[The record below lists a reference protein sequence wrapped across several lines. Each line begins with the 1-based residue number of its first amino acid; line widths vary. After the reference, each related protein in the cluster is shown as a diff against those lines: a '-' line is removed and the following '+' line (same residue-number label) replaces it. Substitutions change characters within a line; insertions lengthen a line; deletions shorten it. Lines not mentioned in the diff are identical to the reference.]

1 MSRILSYVIGAVVSA
16 VLHVGVIF
24 ALWANWQP
32 SSETVYLQPKYVV
45 AELVQLAPRALAVS
59 KEKKTS
65 ATSDQLA
72 RKKKRQLE
80 ERERKRRADKRRNDA
95 EKAAL
100 AKRKKRQDEER
111 VALEK
116 RQLEERQRVEREQQQ
131 QQVEWEDMLAQEEAQ
146 MDAQEDQR
154 AANSYRQIIQQRLSE
169 NWSRPPSARRN
180 MEAQVR
186 IQLVPT
192 GRVVGVSII
201 KSSGDAAFDRSVEQA
216 VRKAHQFIEL
226 QAMDSRLF
234 ELKFRSVDVAFS
246 PEDLRL

>member
-1 MSRILSYVIGAVVSA
+1 MSRFLSYVIGAMVSA
-16 VLHVGVIF
+16 VLHVGVIV

-32 SSETVYLQPKYVV
+32 ASETVYLQPKYVV
-45 AELVQLAPRALAVS
+45 AELVQLAPRAPAVS

-72 RKKKRQLE
+72 RKKKRQVGELE
-80 ERERKRRADKRRNDA
+80 LKRRADKRRDDA

-100 AKRKKRQDEER
+100 AKRKKRLDEER

-131 QQVEWEDMLAQEEAQ
+131 AEWEDMLAQEEAQ

-226 QAMDSRLF
+226 QAMDIRLF
-234 ELKFRSVDVAFS
+234 ELTFRSVDVAFS
-246 PEDLRL
+246 PEDLR

>member
-1 MSRILSYVIGAVVSA
+1 MSRFLSYVIGAMVSA
-16 VLHVGVIF
+16 VLHVGVVV

-45 AELVQLAPRALAVS
+45 AELVQLAPRAPAVS
-59 KEKKTS
+59 KEKKVS

-80 ERERKRRADKRRNDA
+80 ERERERKRKADELRKNA

-100 AKRKKRQDEER
+100 AIRRKREDEER
-111 VALEK
+111 QALEK
-116 RQLEERQRVEREQQQ
+116 RQLEERERIQQEQQQ
-131 QQVEWEDMLAQEEAQ
+131 AEWEDMLTQEEAQ

-154 AANSYRQIIQQRLSE
+154 AANSYRQIIQQRLSQH
-169 NWSRPPSARRN
+169 WSRPPSARRN

>member
-16 VLHVGVIF
+16 VLHVGVIV
-24 ALWANWQP
+24 ALWANWQS

-45 AELVQLAPRALAVS
+45 AELVQLAARAPAVS

-72 RKKKRQLE
+72 RKKKLQVE
-80 ERERKRRADKRRNDA
+80 ERELKRRADKRRNDA

-100 AKRKKRQDEER
+100 AKRKKRIDEER

-131 QQVEWEDMLAQEEAQ
+131 AEWEDMLAQEEAQ

-226 QAMDSRLF
+226 QAMDIRLF
-234 ELKFRSVDVAFS
+234 ELTFRSVDVAFS

>member
-16 VLHVGVIF
+16 VLHVGVIV

-32 SSETVYLQPKYVV
+32 SSETAYLQPKYVV
-45 AELVQLAPRALAVS
+45 AELVQLAPRAPAVS

-100 AKRKKRQDEER
+100 AARKKREDEER
-111 VALEK
+111 LALEK
-116 RQLEERQRVEREQQQ
+116 RQLEERQRVQREQQQ
-131 QQVEWEDMLAQEEAQ
+131 AEWEDMLAQEEAQ

>member
-45 AELVQLAPRALAVS
+45 AELVQLAPRAPAVS

-72 RKKKRQLE
+72 RKKKRQVEELE
-80 ERERKRRADKRRNDA
+80 LKRRADKRRNDA

-100 AKRKKRQDEER
+100 AKRKKRLDEER

-131 QQVEWEDMLAQEEAQ
+131 AEWEDMLAQEEAQ

-226 QAMDSRLF
+226 QAMDIRLF
-234 ELKFRSVDVAFS
+234 ELTFRSVDVAFS

>member
-1 MSRILSYVIGAVVSA
+1 MSRILSYIIGVMVSVV
-16 VLHVGVIF
+16 VHVGVIA
-24 ALWANWQP
+24 ALWTNWQP
-32 SSETVYLQPKYVV
+32 SSDTVYLQPKYVV
-45 AELVQLAPRALAVS
+45 AELVQLAPRVPAVS

-65 ATSDQLA
+65 AISDQLA

-80 ERERKRRADKRRNDA
+80 ERRRKSRADELRKDA

-100 AKRKKRQDEER
+100 AARKNRDNEER
-111 VALEK
+111 LVLEK
-116 RQLEERQRVEREQQQ
+116 RQLEERLRVEREQQQ
-131 QQVEWEDMLAQEEAQ
+131 AEWEDMLTEGEAQ

-186 IQLVPT
+186 IQMVPT
-192 GRVVGVSII
+192 GRVVGVIII

>member
-1 MSRILSYVIGAVVSA
+1 MSRFLSYVIGAMVSA
-16 VLHVGVIF
+16 VLHVGVVV

-45 AELVQLAPRALAVS
+45 AELVQLAPRVPAVS
-59 KEKKTS
+59 KEKKVS

-80 ERERKRRADKRRNDA
+80 ERERKRKADELRKDV

-100 AKRKKRQDEER
+100 AIRKKREDEER
-111 VALEK
+111 QALEK
-116 RQLEERQRVEREQQQ
+116 RQLEERERIQREQQQ
-131 QQVEWEDMLAQEEAQ
+131 AEWEDMLTQEEAQ

-154 AANSYRQIIQQRLSE
+154 AANSYRQIIQQRLSQH
-169 NWSRPPSARRN
+169 WSRPPSARRN

>member
-1 MSRILSYVIGAVVSA
+1 MSRILSYIIGVMVSVV
-16 VLHVGVIF
+16 VHVGVIA
-24 ALWANWQP
+24 ALWTNWQP
-32 SSETVYLQPKYVV
+32 SSDTVYLQPKYVV
-45 AELVQLAPRALAVS
+45 AELVQLAPRVPAVS

-65 ATSDQLA
+65 AISDQLA

-80 ERERKRRADKRRNDA
+80 ERRRKSRADELRKDA

-100 AKRKKRQDEER
+100 AARKKRDNEER
-111 VALEK
+111 LALEK
-116 RQLEERQRVEREQQQ
+116 RQVEERQRVEREQQQ
-131 QQVEWEDMLAQEEAQ
+131 AEWEDMLTEGEAQ

-186 IQLVPT
+186 IQIVPT
-192 GRVVGVSII
+192 GRVVGVIII

>member
-1 MSRILSYVIGAVVSA
+1 MSRILSYIIGVMVSVV
-16 VLHVGVIF
+16 VHVGVIA
-24 ALWANWQP
+24 ALWTNWQP
-32 SSETVYLQPKYVV
+32 SSDTVYLQPKYVV
-45 AELVQLAPRALAVS
+45 AELVQLAPRVPAVS

-65 ATSDQLA
+65 AISDQLA

-80 ERERKRRADKRRNDA
+80 ERRRKSRADELRKDA

-100 AKRKKRQDEER
+100 AARKKRDNEER
-111 VALEK
+111 LALEK

-131 QQVEWEDMLAQEEAQ
+131 AEWEDMLTEGEAQ

-186 IQLVPT
+186 IQMVPT
-192 GRVVGVSII
+192 GRVVGVIII

>member
-16 VLHVGVIF
+16 VLHVGVIV

-45 AELVQLAPRALAVS
+45 AELVQLAPRAPAVS

-80 ERERKRRADKRRNDA
+80 ERERKRRADKRRSDA

-100 AKRKKRQDEER
+100 AARKKRQDEER

-116 RQLEERQRVEREQQQ
+116 RQLEERQRVQREQQQ
-131 QQVEWEDMLAQEEAQ
+131 AEWEDMLAQEEAQ

>member
-16 VLHVGVIF
+16 VLHVGVIV

-45 AELVQLAPRALAVS
+45 AELVQLAPRAPAVS

-100 AKRKKRQDEER
+100 AARKKREDEER
-111 VALEK
+111 LALEK
-116 RQLEERQRVEREQQQ
+116 RQLEERQRVQREQQQ
-131 QQVEWEDMLAQEEAQ
+131 AEWEDMLAQEEAQ

>member
-1 MSRILSYVIGAVVSA
+1 MSRILSYVIGAMVSA
-16 VLHVGVIF
+16 VLHVGVIV

-45 AELVQLAPRALAVS
+45 AELVQLAPRAPAVS

-72 RKKKRQLE
+72 WKKKRQLE
-80 ERERKRRADKRRNDA
+80 ERKRKSRADELRKNA
-95 EKAAL
+95 KKAAL
-100 AKRKKRQDEER
+100 AARKKREDEER
-111 VALEK
+111 LALEK
-116 RQLEERQRVEREQQQ
+116 RRLEESRRVEREQQQ
-131 QQVEWEDMLAQEEAQ
+131 AEWEDMLTQKEAQ

-192 GRVVGVSII
+192 GRVVGVNII

>member
-1 MSRILSYVIGAVVSA
+1 LRNWFSWRLGCLPFRKKRKPQLSAI
-16 VLHVGVIF
+16 
-24 ALWANWQP
+24 NWHG
-32 SSETVYLQPKYVV
+32 
-45 AELVQLAPRALAVS
+45 
-59 KEKKTS
+59 
-65 ATSDQLA
+65 
-72 RKKKRQLE
+72 KKKRQLE
-80 ERERKRRADKRRNDA
+80 ERRRKSRADELRKDA

-100 AKRKKRQDEER
+100 AARKNRDNEER
-111 VALEK
+111 LALEK
-116 RQLEERQRVEREQQQ
+116 RQLEERQRVEQEQQQ
-131 QQVEWEDMLAQEEAQ
+131 AEWEDMLTEGEAQ

-186 IQLVPT
+186 IQMVPT
-192 GRVVGVSII
+192 GRVVGVIII

>member
-1 MSRILSYVIGAVVSA
+1 MSRILSYIIGVMVSVV
-16 VLHVGVIF
+16 VHVGVIA
-24 ALWANWQP
+24 ALWTNWQP
-32 SSETVYLQPKYVV
+32 SSDTVYLQPKYVV
-45 AELVQLAPRALAVS
+45 AELVQLAPRVPAVS

-65 ATSDQLA
+65 AISDQLA
-72 RKKKRQLE
+72 RVKKRQLE
-80 ERERKRRADKRRNDA
+80 ESRRKRRAEELRKDA

-100 AKRKKRQDEER
+100 AARKKRDNEER
-111 VALEK
+111 LALEK

-131 QQVEWEDMLAQEEAQ
+131 AEWEDMLTEGEAQ

-186 IQLVPT
+186 IQMVPT
-192 GRVVGVSII
+192 GRVVGVIII

>member
-1 MSRILSYVIGAVVSA
+1 V
-16 VLHVGVIF
+16 
-24 ALWANWQP
+24 P
-32 SSETVYLQPKYVV
+32 
-45 AELVQLAPRALAVS
+45 AVS

-65 ATSDQLA
+65 AISEQLA

-80 ERERKRRADKRRNDA
+80 ERRRKSRADELRKDA

-100 AKRKKRQDEER
+100 AARKNRDNEER
-111 VALEK
+111 LVLEK
-116 RQLEERQRVEREQQQ
+116 RQLEERLRVEREQQQ
-131 QQVEWEDMLAQEEAQ
+131 AEWEDMLTEGEAQ

-186 IQLVPT
+186 IQMVPT
-192 GRVVGVSII
+192 GRVVGVIII

>member
-1 MSRILSYVIGAVVSA
+1 MSRILSYFIGAVVSA

-24 ALWANWQP
+24 ALWANWQS

-72 RKKKRQLE
+72 RKKKRQVEELE
-80 ERERKRRADKRRNDA
+80 LKRRADKRRNDA

-100 AKRKKRQDEER
+100 AKRKKRLDEER

-131 QQVEWEDMLAQEEAQ
+131 AEWEDMLAQEEAQ

-226 QAMDSRLF
+226 QAMDIRLF
-234 ELKFRSVDVAFS
+234 ELTFRSVDVAFS

>member
-1 MSRILSYVIGAVVSA
+1 MSRILSYIIGVMVSVIV
-16 VLHVGVIF
+16 HVGVIA
-24 ALWANWQP
+24 ALWTNWQP
-32 SSETVYLQPKYVV
+32 SSDTVYLQPKYVV
-45 AELVQLAPRALAVS
+45 AELVQLAPRVPAVS
-59 KEKKTS
+59 KEKKIS
-65 ATSDQLA
+65 AISDQLA

-80 ERERKRRADKRRNDA
+80 ERRRKSRADELRKDA

-100 AKRKKRQDEER
+100 AARKKRDNEER
-111 VALEK
+111 LALEK

-131 QQVEWEDMLAQEEAQ
+131 AEWEDMLTEGEAQ

-186 IQLVPT
+186 IQMVPT
-192 GRVVGVSII
+192 GRVVGVIII

>member
-16 VLHVGVIF
+16 VLHVGVIV

-45 AELVQLAPRALAVS
+45 AELVQLAPRAPAVS

-65 ATSDQLA
+65 ATNDQLA

-100 AKRKKRQDEER
+100 AARKKREDEER
-111 VALEK
+111 LALEK
-116 RQLEERQRVEREQQQ
+116 RQLEERQRVQREQQQ
-131 QQVEWEDMLAQEEAQ
+131 AEWEDMLAQEEAQ

>member
-1 MSRILSYVIGAVVSA
+1 MSRILSYIIGVMVSVV
-16 VLHVGVIF
+16 VHVGVIA
-24 ALWANWQP
+24 ALWTNWQP
-32 SSETVYLQPKYVV
+32 SSDTVYLQPKYVV
-45 AELVQLAPRALAVS
+45 AELVQLAPRVPAVS

-65 ATSDQLA
+65 AISEQLA

-80 ERERKRRADKRRNDA
+80 ERRRKSRADELRKDA

-100 AKRKKRQDEER
+100 AARKNRDNEER
-111 VALEK
+111 LVLEK
-116 RQLEERQRVEREQQQ
+116 RQLEERLRVEREQQQ
-131 QQVEWEDMLAQEEAQ
+131 AEWEDMLTEGEAQ

-186 IQLVPT
+186 IQMVPT
-192 GRVVGVSII
+192 GRVVGVIII

>member
-16 VLHVGVIF
+16 VLHVGVIV
-24 ALWANWQP
+24 ALWANWQA

-45 AELVQLAPRALAVS
+45 AELVQLAARAPAVS

-72 RKKKRQLE
+72 RKKKLQVE
-80 ERERKRRADKRRNDA
+80 ERELKRRADKRRNDA

-100 AKRKKRQDEER
+100 AKRKKRIDEER

-131 QQVEWEDMLAQEEAQ
+131 AEWEDMLAQEEAQ

-201 KSSGDAAFDRSVEQA
+201 NSSGDAAFDRSVEQA

-226 QAMDSRLF
+226 QAMDIRLF
-234 ELKFRSVDVAFS
+234 ELTFRSVDVAFS

>member
-1 MSRILSYVIGAVVSA
+1 
-16 VLHVGVIF
+16 
-24 ALWANWQP
+24 
-32 SSETVYLQPKYVV
+32 
-45 AELVQLAPRALAVS
+45 
-59 KEKKTS
+59 
-65 ATSDQLA
+65 
-72 RKKKRQLE
+72 
-80 ERERKRRADKRRNDA
+80 
-95 EKAAL
+95 
-100 AKRKKRQDEER
+100 
-111 VALEK
+111 
-116 RQLEERQRVEREQQQ
+116 
-131 QQVEWEDMLAQEEAQ
+131 MLTEGEAQ

-186 IQLVPT
+186 IQMVPT
-192 GRVVGVSII
+192 GRVVGVIII

>member
-1 MSRILSYVIGAVVSA
+1 
-16 VLHVGVIF
+16 
-24 ALWANWQP
+24 
-32 SSETVYLQPKYVV
+32 
-45 AELVQLAPRALAVS
+45 
-59 KEKKTS
+59 
-65 ATSDQLA
+65 
-72 RKKKRQLE
+72 
-80 ERERKRRADKRRNDA
+80 
-95 EKAAL
+95 
-100 AKRKKRQDEER
+100 
-111 VALEK
+111 
-116 RQLEERQRVEREQQQ
+116 
-131 QQVEWEDMLAQEEAQ
+131 

>member
-1 MSRILSYVIGAVVSA
+1 MSRILSYVIGAMVSA
-16 VLHVGVIF
+16 VLHVGVIV

-45 AELVQLAPRALAVS
+45 AELVQLAPRAPAVS

-80 ERERKRRADKRRNDA
+80 QRKRKSRADELRKNA
-95 EKAAL
+95 KKAAL
-100 AKRKKRQDEER
+100 AARKKREDEER
-111 VALEK
+111 LALEK
-116 RQLEERQRVEREQQQ
+116 RRLEESRRVEREQQQ
-131 QQVEWEDMLAQEEAQ
+131 AEWEDMLTQKEAQ

-192 GRVVGVSII
+192 GRVVGVNII

>member
-1 MSRILSYVIGAVVSA
+1 MSRILSYVIGAMVSA
-16 VLHVGVIF
+16 VLHVGVIV

-45 AELVQLAPRALAVS
+45 AELVQLAPRAPAVS

-80 ERERKRRADKRRNDA
+80 QRKRKSRADELRKNA
-95 EKAAL
+95 KKAAL
-100 AKRKKRQDEER
+100 AARKKREDEER
-111 VALEK
+111 LALEK
-116 RQLEERQRVEREQQQ
+116 RRLEESRRVEREQQQ
-131 QQVEWEDMLAQEEAQ
+131 AEWEDMLTQKEAQ

-154 AANSYRQIIQQRLSE
+154 AANSYRQVIQQRLSE

-192 GRVVGVSII
+192 GRVVGVNII